1 MYIDKLKEIFNTVL
15 VSEPMK
21 LHTSFK
27 TSAGPPVLNDVCSLL
42 REYRELSAEQYL

>member
-21 LHTSFK
+21 L
-27 TSAGPPVLNDVCSLL
+27 L
-42 REYRELSAEQYL
+42 RRLKQADRRCFC